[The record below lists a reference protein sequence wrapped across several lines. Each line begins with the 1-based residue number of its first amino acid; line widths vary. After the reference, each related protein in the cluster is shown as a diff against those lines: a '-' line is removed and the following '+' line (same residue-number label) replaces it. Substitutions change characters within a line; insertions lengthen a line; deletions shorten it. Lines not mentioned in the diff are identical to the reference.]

1 MEKSLVQSALG
12 TRFAAFGPESTGKST
27 LVRELADHF
36 GVDYV
41 PEFMRPYL
49 QEKWE
54 ESGTICSPEDLL
66 PIARGQIASENRI
79 TAKAGLV
86 FCDTTLLQVE
96 VYSEY
101 YFDGF
106 CPEAIRQANDIHQYA
121 HYFLTGIDV
130 PWEPDD
136 LRDRPF
142 NREELFLI
150 FEQKLVA
157 KGINFT
163 LLTGD
168 RQTRLRQA
176 IAVVEQHQ
184 NTSPNA
190 H

>member
-1 MEKSLVQSALG
+1 MEKSLAQSTIG

-27 LVRELADHF
+27 LVDDLARYF
-36 GVDYV
+36 GGLAV

-54 ESGTICSPEDLL
+54 ESGTICSRDDLM
-66 PIARGQIASENRI
+66 PIAMGQVESENRLASE
-79 TAKAGLV
+79 TGLV
-86 FCDTTLLQVE
+86 FCDTTLLQLE

-106 CPEAIRQANDIHQYA
+106 CPEAIRQANDIHRYA

-157 KGINFT
+157 RGIDFT